1 MLVSLN
7 SLKYFMLLGAPTL
20 DEAENLSEETANVDD
35 LMTSQ
40 YDVIIDDDDDNED
53 DVEQELD
60 EGRMFLSEL

>member
-1 MLVSLN
+1 
-7 SLKYFMLLGAPTL
+7 MLLGAPTL

-40 YDVIIDDDDDNED
+40 YDVIIDDDDNED